1 LNQLKRV
8 VEGNQS
14 PAAAVKQYLRQK
26 MNLSFSEINFL
37 FNLFNSENIDEET
50 YRLFSDH
57 VIRYP
62 ICLMFR
68 DDLLMQDFRRLLQG

>member
-1 LNQLKRV
+1 
-8 VEGNQS
+8 
-14 PAAAVKQYLRQK
+14 

-57 VIRYP
+57 VIRYT